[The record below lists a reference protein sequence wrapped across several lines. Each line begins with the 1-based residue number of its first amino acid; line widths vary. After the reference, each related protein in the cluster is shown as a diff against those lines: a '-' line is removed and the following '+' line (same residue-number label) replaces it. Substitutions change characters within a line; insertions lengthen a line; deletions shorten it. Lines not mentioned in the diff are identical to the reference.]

1 MLSRSGD
8 LPDAADMSLYMGT
21 VSQNLTAFIGV
32 GVVATA
38 SVWMAV
44 KAERVV
50 LIVDATTIRLSR
62 AICVVDYTFCPS

>member
-1 MLSRSGD
+1 
-8 LPDAADMSLYMGT
+8 MGT
-21 VSQNLTAFIGV
+21 VSQNLAAFIGV

-50 LIVDATTIRLSR
+50 LIVDATTIRLGR